1 MKFTIRRDYLLNALN
16 QVNKAVSSKTP
27 IPPLT
32 GILFD
37 VNENGLTLIG
47 SDSDITIKTFIAT
60 SREDEEIIT
69 VEENGSVILQSKFIT
84 EIIRKI
90 PNQFINFEII
100 DGALTKISTETS
112 EFNLNGMDASEY
124 PNLELEVTENPIR
137 FETDVFK
144 GFVNQTVFAISA
156 LETRPILTG
165 VNFKLLANGLEIVA
179 TDSYRLASKKIQL
192 TSFSNRNVN
201 IVIPGKS
208 LIELSRILL
217 PDVPE
222 LEMHVFGNKVLF
234 KNGDLILQSRL
245 LEGTYPDTSRLIPT
259 EFEFEFNVSTQL
271 IYNAIDRASLLS
283 RDRTK
288 NVVKMMIKGN
298 NVVEIISN
306 SPEIGKVHEEVEV
319 ELLNGN
325 ELVISFN
332 ARYVMEALK
341 YLNCEVVKFSFNGDM
356 KPFII
361 QNVYDD
367 STLQLV
373 LPVRTY

>member
-1 MKFTIRRDYLLNALN
+1 
-16 QVNKAVSSKTP
+16 
-27 IPPLT
+27 
-32 GILFD
+32 
-37 VNENGLTLIG
+37 
-47 SDSDITIKTFIAT
+47 
-60 SREDEEIIT
+60 
-69 VEENGSVILQSKFIT
+69 
-84 EIIRKI
+84 
-90 PNQFINFEII
+90 
-100 DGALTKISTETS
+100 
-112 EFNLNGMDASEY
+112 MDASEY